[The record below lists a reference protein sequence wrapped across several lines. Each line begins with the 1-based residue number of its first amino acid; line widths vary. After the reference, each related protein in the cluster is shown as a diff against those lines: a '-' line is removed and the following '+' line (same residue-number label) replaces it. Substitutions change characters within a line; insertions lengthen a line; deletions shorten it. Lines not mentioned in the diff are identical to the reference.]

1 MKAWLWPDV
10 GRPANGKPK
19 HALSDWKW
27 FHADQQG
34 GWNDLHIICK
44 GTLIKT
50 IVNGVTVADFDGTG
64 KLNDADHHKH
74 QVGLAGRI
82 GLQIDPSKSILI
94 RIKEIVVR
102 HIVRSK

>member
-1 MKAWLWPDV
+1 
-10 GRPANGKPK
+10 
-19 HALSDWKW
+19 LS
-27 FHADQQG
+27 
-34 GWNDLHIICK
+34 I
-44 GTLIKT
+44 
-50 IVNGVTVADFDGTG
+50 GVTVADFDGTG